1 MVPLQLHICMEAS
14 KCTIRTCS
22 VSNTCI
28 DDPDWE
34 NIQIL
39 CALLEGTE
47 FFIVSYG
54 LL

>member
-14 KCTIRTCS
+14 KCTIHTCS
-22 VSNTCI
+22 VSHTCI